1 MPTVIALPDSPRNAN
16 GTARHLVE
24 RPINEISQGGA
35 KIAQLQRETKCR
47 ITLNR
52 EDRSRVV
59 LRGTRTALA
68 AAREHIAALVAT
80 YARENQSV
88 DCPDDLANVL
98 IARAGHM
105 AKMVEKEHGV
115 RCRVDRT
122 GNKLRI
128 SGPEANVV
136 AAKAAIAEIRTQCC
150 EETLAGVSADEI
162 GMVIGKSGAT
172 IRRLTKAHACEIA
185 VKRDEGAIVFSG
197 LREPVDAALA
207 EVRGLVDKYRRENIV
222 VEVMLTGHSVR

>member
-1 MPTVIALPDSPRNAN
+1 MI
-16 GTARHLVE
+16 GK
-24 RPINEISQGGA
+24 GGA

-136 AAKAAIAEIRTQCC
+136 AAKAAIAEILKRKPDAFEPKVDGSNAHTQGCNCKNSKCQKAYC
-150 EETLAGVSADEI
+150 ECFERGVLCTDKCKCIDCRNCEAH
-162 GMVIGKSGAT
+162 GA
-172 IRRLTKAHACEIA
+172 KP
-185 VKRDEGAIVFSG
+185 
-197 LREPVDAALA
+197 RERPEPAA
-207 EVRGLVDKYRRENIV
+207 
-222 VEVMLTGHSVR
+222 